1 MKRLILLLIS
11 GITALPILAQLDGD
25 GYYRIQST
33 SSYGRY
39 LTISNNKID
48 ETNKSSITGG
58 KEGNVYGLKTIT
70 DPVSD
75 PSSIIYI
82 SKENSTTSN
91 NAYNI
96 QAQSI
101 NPLGF
106 LKSNGAEL
114 KIYPDKD
121 SYLIFGSKGSI
132 TLFLVDNN
140 GSDGYI
146 KVARKGAYKDNQNW
160 YVKPVDGTRE
170 YLGIAPDPNI
180 KVGDKYYTT
189 IYASFPFQLGEGMK
203 AYYIAGNTIL
213 DYGIPVAELKEI
225 TGKIPAATPVII
237 ECSSLDPADNKV
249 TLLASNDAPKAIS
262 GNKMKGIYFCYTK
275 MFPNT
280 DMENPSDNYQEIKN
294 VVEYDSKIMRVL
306 GLVNG
311 KLGLV
316 DADDDALV
324 VTQIV
329 TKDRKT
335 VLGKGR
341 YLPANKAYYPIDESI
356 AEATANG
363 ILLMDQQG
371 IEDLSKLITDNKAT
385 FEKDEEDGNTVNIAG
400 DDNVSGHYIIP
411 EKVTGNDGNVYDVTG
426 IASETFKDNKIL
438 TSITIPGSVKSIGDG
453 AFSGC
458 ENLKEIT
465 VYADEP
471 IVLGS
476 NGASVFEWVNLET
489 CTLYVPEASI
499 DKYKADEIW
508 GQFKNILAIT
518 AGIHDIRLDEDKTN
532 DVYNLQGQKVLRQ
545 TSNIEQL
552 PKGVYIINGKKI
564 IKK

>member
-1 MKRLILLLIS
+1 MKRLIFLLIS
-11 GITALPILAQLDGD
+11 GITALPILAQLNGD

-39 LTISNNKID
+39 LTISNNKVD
-48 ETNKSSITGG
+48 ETNKNEITGG

-82 SKENSTTSN
+82 SKENSATSN

-96 QAQSI
+96 QAQGI

-114 KIYPDKD
+114 KIYPDGN
-121 SYLIFGSKGSI
+121 SYFIYGSKGSI

-146 KVARKGAYKDNQNW
+146 KVARRNAYPQNQNW
-160 YVKPVDGTRE
+160 NVKPVDGTAE

-203 AYYIAGNTIL
+203 AYYVGEGKFDNGTP
-213 DYGIPVAELKEI
+213 YAELKEI
-225 TGKIPAATPVII
+225 NGKVPAATPVII

-249 TLLASNDAPKAIS
+249 TLLSGSEAPAAIS
-262 GNKMKGIYFCYTK
+262 GNKLAGVYFCYVK

-280 DMENPSDNYQEIKN
+280 DMENPSANYQEIKN
-294 VVEYDSKIMRVL
+294 VVDYDSKKMRVL

-316 DADDDALV
+316 DATDDALV

-335 VLGKGR
+335 VLGQGR
-341 YLPANKAYYPIDESI
+341 YIPANKAYFPIDESF

-363 ILLMDQQG
+363 ILLLDKQG
-371 IEDLSKLITDNKAT
+371 IDDLSKLITDDNAT
-385 FEKDEEDGNTVNIAG
+385 FEKNEEGGNTVSIIG
-400 DDNVSGHYIIP
+400 DDNVSGHYKIP
-411 EKVTGNDGNVYDVTG
+411 EKVTGNDGNEYDVTG
-426 IASETFKDNKIL
+426 IASEAFKDNENL
-438 TSITIPGSVKSIGDG
+438 TSITIPGSVNSIGDG

-471 IVLGS
+471 IALGS
-476 NGASVFEWVNLET
+476 NGASVFEGVNLET

-518 AGIHDIRLDEDKTN
+518 AGINDIRLDEETN

>member
-1 MKRLILLLIS
+1 MKRLIFLLLS
-11 GITALPILAQLDGD
+11 GITALPILAQLNGD

-48 ETNKSSITGG
+48 DTNKSAITSGS
-58 KEGNVYGLKTIT
+58 EGNVYGLKTIK

-82 SKENSTTSN
+82 SKDNEAKSN

-96 QAQSI
+96 QAQGI

-114 KIYPDKD
+114 KIYPDGS
-121 SYLIFGSKGSI
+121 SYFIYGSKGSI
-132 TLFLVDNN
+132 TLYLVDNN

-146 KVARKGAYKDNQNW
+146 KVARKGAYPQNQNW
-160 YVKPVDGTRE
+160 YVKPVDGTTE

-189 IYASFPFQLGEGMK
+189 IYASFPFQPGEGMK
-203 AYYIAGNTIL
+203 AYYVGEGKLSDGTP
-213 DYGIPVAELKEI
+213 YSELKEI
-225 TGKIPAATPVII
+225 NGKVPAATPVII
-237 ECSSLDPADNKV
+237 ECSSPDPVDNKV
-249 TLLASNDAPKAIS
+249 TLLSGSDAPAAIS
-262 GNKMKGIYFCYTK
+262 GNKLAGVYFCYAK
-275 MFPNT
+275 MKGNT
-280 DMENPSDNYQEIKN
+280 GQENTSANYQVIKN
-294 VVEYDSKIMRVL
+294 VINYDSKKMRVL

-316 DADDDALV
+316 DAGDEALV
-324 VTQIV
+324 VTDQ
-329 TKDRKT
+329 
-335 VLGKGR
+335 GR
-341 YLPANKAYYPIDESI
+341 YLPANKAYFPIDESV
-356 AEATANG
+356 AEATKNG
-363 ILLMDQQG
+363 ILLLDKQG

-385 FEKDEEDGNTVNIAG
+385 FEKNEEGGNTVNIAS
-400 DDNVSGHYIIP
+400 DDNVSGNYEIP
-411 EKVTGNDGNVYDVTG
+411 EKVTGNDGQEYDVTG
-426 IASETFKDNKIL
+426 IASEAFKDNKNL
-438 TSITIPGSVKSIGDG
+438 TSITIPSSVNSIGDG

-458 ENLKEIT
+458 ENLKDIT

-471 IVLGS
+471 IALGS
-476 NGASVFEWVNLET
+476 NGASVFEGVNLET

-499 DKYKADEIW
+499 DKYKADETW

-518 AGIHDIRLDEDKTN
+518 AGINDIRLDEETN

-545 TSNIEQL
+545 ASNIEQL

-564 IKK
+564 IKQ

>member
-1 MKRLILLLIS
+1 MKRLILLFIS
-11 GITALPILAQLDGD
+11 GITALPILAQLNGD

-39 LTISNNKID
+39 LTISNNKVD
-48 ETNKSSITGG
+48 ETNKNEITGG

-70 DPVSD
+70 DAVSD

-82 SKENSTTSN
+82 SKENSATSN
-91 NAYNI
+91 SAYNI
-96 QAQSI
+96 QAQGI

-106 LKSNGAEL
+106 LKNNGAEL
-114 KIYPDKD
+114 KIYPDGD
-121 SYLIFGSKGSI
+121 SYFIYGSKGSI

-146 KVARKGAYKDNQNW
+146 KVARRNAYPQNQNW
-160 YVKPVDGTRE
+160 YIRPVDGTAE

-203 AYYIAGNTIL
+203 AYYVGEGKFDNGTP
-213 DYGIPVAELKEI
+213 YAELKEI
-225 TGKIPAATPVII
+225 NGKVPAATPVII
-237 ECSSLDPADNKV
+237 ECSSLDPVDNKV
-249 TLLASNDAPKAIS
+249 SLLSGNDAPNTIS
-262 GNKMKGIYFCYTK
+262 GNKLAGVYFCYVK

-280 DMENPSDNYQEIKN
+280 DMENPSANYQEIKN
-294 VVEYDSKIMRVL
+294 VIPYDSKKMRVL

-316 DADDDALV
+316 DASDDALV

-335 VLGKGR
+335 VLGQGR
-341 YLPANKAYYPIDESI
+341 YLPANKAYFPIDESV

-363 ILLMDQQG
+363 IMLLDKQG
-371 IEDLSKLITDNKAT
+371 IEDLSKMITDDKAT
-385 FEKDEEDGNTVNIAG
+385 FEKNEEGGNTVSIVG
-400 DDNVSGHYIIP
+400 DDNVSDNYKIP
-411 EKVTGNDGNVYDVTG
+411 EKVTGNDGNEYDVTG
-426 IASETFKDNKIL
+426 IASGTFKDNKNL
-438 TSITIPGSVKSIGDG
+438 TSITIPSSINNIGDA

-465 VYADEP
+465 VYVDEP
-471 IVLGS
+471 IALGS
-476 NGASVFEWVNLET
+476 NGASVFEGVNFET
-489 CTLYVPEASI
+489 CTLYVPESSI

-518 AGIHDIRLDEDKTN
+518 AGIHDIRLDDKSN
-532 DVYNLQGQKVLRQ
+532 DVYNLQGQIVLRQ
-545 TSNIEQL
+545 SSNIERL
-552 PKGVYIINGKKI
+552 PKGIYIFNGKKI

>member
-1 MKRLILLLIS
+1 MNMKRLILLLIS

-48 ETNKSSITGG
+48 ETNKSSITSG

-203 AYYIAGNTIL
+203 AYYVGEGKFDNGTP
-213 DYGIPVAELKEI
+213 YAELKEI
-225 TGKIPAATPVII
+225 NGKVPAATPVII
-237 ECSSLDPADNKV
+237 ECSSLDPANNKV
-249 TLLASNDAPKAIS
+249 TLLSGSEAPAAIS
-262 GNKMKGIYFCYTK
+262 GNKLAGVYFCYAK
-275 MFPNT
+275 MKGNT
-280 DMENPSDNYQEIKN
+280 GQENTSANYQDIKN
-294 VVEYDSKIMRVL
+294 VVDYDSKKMRVL

-316 DADDDALV
+316 DATDDALV
-324 VTQIV
+324 VT
-329 TKDRKT
+329 D
-335 VLGKGR
+335 KGR
-341 YLPANKAYYPIDESI
+341 YLPANKAYFPIDESI

-363 ILLMDQQG
+363 ILLLDKQG
-371 IEDLSKLITDNKAT
+371 IDDLSKLITDDNAT
-385 FEKDEEDGNTVNIAG
+385 FKKNEEGGNTVSIIG
-400 DDNVSGHYIIP
+400 DDNVSGHYKIP
-411 EKVTGNDGNVYDVTG
+411 EKVTGNDGNEYDVTG
-426 IASETFKDNKIL
+426 IASEAFKDNENL
-438 TSITIPGSVKSIGDG
+438 TSITIPGSVNSIGDG

-471 IVLGS
+471 IALGS
-476 NGASVFEWVNLET
+476 NGASVFEGVNLET

-518 AGIHDIRLDEDKTN
+518 AGINDIRLDEETN

>member
-1 MKRLILLLIS
+1 MKRLIFLLIS
-11 GITALPILAQLDGD
+11 GITALPILAQLNGD
-25 GYYRIQST
+25 GYYRLQNT
-33 SSYGRY
+33 SKYGRY

-48 ETNKSSITGG
+48 ETNKNAITGG
-58 KEGNVYGLKTIT
+58 NEGNVYGLKTIN
-70 DPVSD
+70 DAVSD

-96 QAQSI
+96 QAQGI

-106 LKSNGAEL
+106 LKNNGAEL
-114 KIYPDKD
+114 CIYPDSKKGG
-121 SYLIFGSKGSI
+121 YFIYGNKGSI

-146 KVARKGAYKDNQNW
+146 KVARKNAYPEYQNW
-160 YVKPVDGTRE
+160 NVKPVDGTTE

-203 AYYIAGNTIL
+203 AYYVGEGKL
-213 DYGIPVAELKEI
+213 DNGTPYAELKEI
-225 TGKIPAATPVII
+225 NSKVPAATPVII

-249 TLLASNDAPKAIS
+249 TLLYGSDAPGAVS
-262 GNKMKGIYFCYTK
+262 GNKLAGVYFCYVK
-275 MFPNT
+275 MFPGT
-280 DMENPSDNYQEIKN
+280 DMENPSANYQEIKN
-294 VVEYDSKIMRVL
+294 VIDYDSKKMRVL

-316 DADDDALV
+316 DASDDALV
-324 VTQIV
+324 ITQIV

-335 VLGKGR
+335 VLGQGR
-341 YLPANKAYYPIDESI
+341 YLPANKAYFPIDESV

-363 ILLMDQQG
+363 IMLLDKQG
-371 IEDLSKLITDNKAT
+371 IEDLSKIITDDKAT
-385 FEKDEEDGNTVNIAG
+385 FEKNEEGGNTVSIIG
-400 DDNVSGHYIIP
+400 DENVSDNYKIP
-411 EKVTGNDGNVYDVTG
+411 EKVTGNDGNEYDVTG
-426 IASETFKDNKIL
+426 IASGTFKDNKNL
-438 TSITIPGSVKSIGDG
+438 TSITIPSSINSIGDA

-465 VYADEP
+465 VYVDEP
-471 IVLGS
+471 IALGS
-476 NGASVFEWVNLET
+476 NGASVFEGVNFET
-489 CTLYVPEASI
+489 CTLYVPETSI
-499 DKYKADEIW
+499 DKYKSDEIW

-518 AGIHDIRLDEDKTN
+518 AGIHDIRLDDKSN
-532 DVYNLQGQKVLRQ
+532 DVYNLQGQIVLRQ
-545 TSNIEQL
+545 SSNIERL
-552 PKGVYIINGKKI
+552 PKGIYIINGKKI